1 MNSLRY
7 HVAQSVLYNR
17 QPTSRSITDAL
28 KLYEDPKF
36 GTITSNDEEEEEE
49 DEEEEEEDEE
59 EEEEDQDS
67 EMEDTEEDDVDE

>member
-28 KLYEDPKF
+28 KQYEDPKF
-36 GTITSNDEEEEEE
+36 GTITSNDEEEEE
-49 DEEEEEEDEE
+49 DEEEKEEDEE